1 MEGHLQKPLQNET
14 IIVSPFLCLPSA
26 GGDKWARKK
35 WREKYN
41 SEVIIFITSR
51 NTHIHANPKDLIH
64 SKHKYNLIL
73 LTLNMNKMIYLTFQK
88 IKQKW
93 PIWIPGEKMVVTV
106 SSKYLVLNFL
116 IFNPYPSTTLLMNST
131 TLFFIHL
138 KGTEGP
144 IHVKL

>member
-1 MEGHLQKPLQNET
+1 M
-14 IIVSPFLCLPSA
+14 
-26 GGDKWARKK
+26 
-35 WREKYN
+35 
-41 SEVIIFITSR
+41 
-51 NTHIHANPKDLIH
+51 IH